1 VRPRAH
7 HSRVTEDWGSAGQA
21 LAASLRIPD
30 ALDGAARSLVPLDGA
45 ARSLVPLD
53 GAARSLVPLSRNG
66 SAAPSA
72 WGRSRI
78 SVVIPAFNEAE
89 NLRWLLPQLANVHE
103 VIVVDG
109 ESTDGTSNVVREL
122 CPEAT
127 LIQQRPRGKGA
138 ALRAG
143 FAAAMGDVIVM
154 IDADGSMD
162 PMEIDS
168 FVALIARGFDV
179 VKGSRHSCGGG
190 SEDLTFMRRLGNRVF
205 VRLANMLYG
214 SSWSDLCYGYIAI
227 RRSAVDQ
234 LRLHS
239 DGFEI
244 ETEICV
250 HAVTADLAVAEVP
263 SYEFNRRS
271 GVSKLHPFRDG
282 WRVLRVLLRNRWRPR
297 AEVARWHGI
306 SQIPAEPLGLE
317 PADG

>member
-1 VRPRAH
+1 MPENGLAVTSGPAQL
-7 HSRVTEDWGSAGQA
+7 RV
-21 LAASLRIPD
+21 
-30 ALDGAARSLVPLDGA
+30 
-45 ARSLVPLD
+45 
-53 GAARSLVPLSRNG
+53 
-66 SAAPSA
+66 
-72 WGRSRI
+72 

-89 NLRWLLPQLANVHE
+89 NLRWLLPQLARMHE

-109 ESTDGTSNVVREL
+109 ESIDGTSDLVREL

-127 LIQQRPRGKGA
+127 LIQQPPRGKGA

-143 FAAAMGDVIVM
+143 FAAAAGDVIVM

-162 PMEIDS
+162 PLEIDS

-190 SEDLTFMRRLGNRVF
+190 SEDLTFIRRLGNLVF
-205 VRLANMLYG
+205 VRMANLLYG

-263 SYEFNRRS
+263 SYEFNRRF
-271 GVSKLHPFRDG
+271 GVSKLHPLRDG
-282 WRVLRVLLRNRWRPR
+282 WRVLKVLLRNRWRPR
-297 AEVARWHGI
+297 AEVARWRGI
-306 SQIPAEPLGLE
+306 SQIPAEPVALE

>member
-1 VRPRAH
+1 
-7 HSRVTEDWGSAGQA
+7 
-21 LAASLRIPD
+21 LAASVWTPEAPD
-30 ALDGAARSLVPLDGA
+30 AAARALVSLDGAAHSLVSLDGAAHSLVPL
-45 ARSLVPLD
+45 RQ
-53 GAARSLVPLSRNG
+53 NG
-66 SAAPSA
+66 SAASSG
-72 WGRSRI
+72 WGRLRI

-89 NLRWLLPQLANVHE
+89 NLRWLLPQLASVHE

-109 ESTDGTSNVVREL
+109 ESADGTSEVVREL

-127 LIQQRPRGKGA
+127 LIQQHPRGKGA

-143 FAAAMGDVIVM
+143 FAAAVGDVIVM

-162 PMEIDS
+162 PLEIDS

-190 SEDLTFMRRLGNRVF
+190 SEDLTFIRRLGNRVF
-205 VRLANMLYG
+205 VRLANLLYG

-227 RRSAVDQ
+227 RRSAVDR

-250 HAVTADLAVAEVP
+250 HAVTANLAVAEVP
-263 SYEFNRRS
+263 SHELNRRS
-271 GVSKLHPFRDG
+271 GVSKLHPLRDG
-282 WRVLRVLLRNRWRPR
+282 WRVLKVLFRNRWRRR
-297 AEVARWHGI
+297 AEVARWRGI
-306 SQIPAEPLGLE
+306 SQIPAEPVGLE

>member
-1 VRPRAH
+1 V
-7 HSRVTEDWGSAGQA
+7 
-21 LAASLRIPD
+21 
-30 ALDGAARSLVPLDGA
+30 RSLVSLPQNGFA
-45 ARSLVPLD
+45 ASP
-53 GAARSLVPLSRNG
+53 GWAQP
-66 SAAPSA
+66 
-72 WGRSRI
+72 RI

-89 NLRWLLPQLANVHE
+89 NLRWLLPQLARVHE
-103 VIVVDG
+103 VIVVDA
-109 ESTDGTSNVVREL
+109 ESTDGTSGVVREL
-122 CPEAT
+122 CPKAT

-143 FAAAMGDVIVM
+143 FAAAVGDVIVM

-190 SEDLTFMRRLGNRVF
+190 SEDLTFIRRLGNRVF
-205 VRLANMLYG
+205 VRLANLLYG

-227 RRSAVDQ
+227 RRSAVDR

-263 SYEFNRRS
+263 SHEFNRRS
-271 GVSKLHPFRDG
+271 GVSKLHPLRDG
-282 WRVLRVLLRNRWRPR
+282 WRVLRVLFRNRWRPR
-297 AEVARWHGI
+297 AEVARWRGI
-306 SQIPAEPLGLE
+306 SQIPAEPAGLE